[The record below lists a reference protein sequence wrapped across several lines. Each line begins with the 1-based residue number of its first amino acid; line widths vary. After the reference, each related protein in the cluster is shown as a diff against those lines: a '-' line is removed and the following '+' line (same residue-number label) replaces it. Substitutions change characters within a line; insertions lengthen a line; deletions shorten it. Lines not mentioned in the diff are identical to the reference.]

1 MSTIRYTCIGTAVVA
16 LLLVLSCVY
25 IVDETQQALEIRLGK
40 VVGRLQQSG
49 LHVKAPLISKV
60 VYYDKRILGIRSAS
74 CEVIAADQK
83 RFIVDF
89 YAKYKIIDPETFY
102 RTVKSESGLE
112 NKVGSIIESH
122 IRENVGRVTLVDFIN
137 KSRSDVMLNV
147 LRGVRRETKK
157 FGIEVVDVRV
167 RRADLPEE
175 NSAAI
180 FKRMQTDREK
190 EARELRAEGAEL
202 AQKVRA
208 DADLKK
214 RVMLA
219 DAMGRAQAVRG
230 EGDAEAARIYNDA
243 LKVDPDFFD
252 FYRTL
257 KAYGKVFADSE
268 KSRIVLTPHNNFM
281 DLMNNA
287 GGEQK

>member
-1 MSTIRYTCIGTAVVA
+1 MSAIKYTCIGSTLAA
-16 LLLVLSCVY
+16 LVIVLSCLF
-25 IVDETQQALEIRLGK
+25 IVDESQQALEIRLGK
-40 VVGRLQQSG
+40 VVGKLQKSG
-49 LHVKAPLISKV
+49 LYVKAPLISKV

-83 RFIVDF
+83 RFVVDF
-89 YAKYKIIDPETFY
+89 YAKYRIKDPETFY
-102 RTVKSESGLE
+102 RTVKSEYGLE
-112 NKVGSIIESH
+112 NKVESVIESH

-137 KSRSDVMLNV
+137 RSRSDVMRNV
-147 LRGVRRETKK
+147 LRGVQVETKK

-175 NSAAI
+175 NSTAI

-190 EARELRAEGAEL
+190 EAREIRAEGAEL

-214 RVMLA
+214 RVMIA
-219 DAMGRAQAVRG
+219 DAVSRAQSVRG
-230 EGDAEAARIYNDA
+230 EGDAEATRIYNNA

-257 KAYGKVFADSE
+257 EAYRKVFADSE

-287 GGEQK
+287 GGEQR